1 MSADDQLLYE
11 SRVKPRQA
19 VIAGLA
25 AVLLLLGAV
34 LQLLGPHTKVDEL
47 TADLITANKRFP
59 LDLIAAV
66 IAGLGSLALAW
77 TLAFLFDMT
86 RARNPEQ
93 RTYVRMIALAG
104 GVLAAVGGVAY
115 SAVISIKVH
124 QFVTHGSQT
133 YDQANHLTSTGLLLA
148 LQLIVQAAALMLA
161 LSFVLVSLNAM
172 RVGLLTRFMG
182 YLGIFAGVLVLFQI
196 TQIPVVQA
204 YWLVAFIALL
214 LGRWPSGNP
223 PSWRTGKAEPWP
235 SSQQQRAKRAGLA
248 TGKGRPAPA
257 STPAPQALGAS
268 GASNARARS
277 GAAKR
282 KRKRRR

>member
-1 MSADDQLLYE
+1 MSADDQLLHE
-11 SRVKPRQA
+11 SRLKPRQA
-19 VIAGLA
+19 VIAGSA
-25 AVLLLLGAV
+25 AALLLLGAV

-47 TADLITANKRFP
+47 TADLIAASKRFP

-66 IAGLGSLALAW
+66 ISGLGSLALAW

-86 RARNPEQ
+86 RARAPEQ

-115 SAVISIKVH
+115 SAVIAIKVH

-133 YDQANHLTSTGLLLA
+133 YDEANHLTSTGLLLA
-148 LQLIVQAAALMLA
+148 LQLIAQAAALMLA

-204 YWLVAFIALL
+204 YWLVALVALL

-235 SSQQQRAKRAGLA
+235 SSQRQRAQRAGLA

-257 STPAPQALGAS
+257 GTPAPEALGTS
-268 GASNARARS
+268 SASNARARS